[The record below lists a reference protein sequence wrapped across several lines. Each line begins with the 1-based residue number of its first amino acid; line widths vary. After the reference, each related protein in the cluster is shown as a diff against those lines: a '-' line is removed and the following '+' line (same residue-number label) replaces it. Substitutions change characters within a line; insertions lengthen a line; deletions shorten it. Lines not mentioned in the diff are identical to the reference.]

1 MTIMRPISR
10 TRFNVLAGLARG
22 GNAAYFGTE
31 IRWYESVDSS
41 LLALLMLD
49 TDGEFSGIVFGR
61 DAAGRFRWVHQ
72 TSFFESPGPAVAATH
87 LFAERSRLQGRRVFP
102 QGDEKKPLDP
112 FTPVVAQAKL
122 HERFVLLENDERYAA
137 ARAVVTELMPWFANQ
152 DGNFVQQFQT
162 GGFDARIWE
171 LYLFMML
178 RESGFDVSFPKPA
191 PDFRAAHSG
200 GAFLVE
206 ATTAN
211 PAQPTA
217 PASAPAE
224 NHNEDFYV
232 TRYSGPLLA
241 KLKKRYWDYPHA
253 AGLPILIAVQDFH
266 DELSMTYSG
275 NALQTYLYG
284 RRIVLTDD
292 GIPSVEDVQTH
303 TWGTKVV
310 QSNFFTEPDAEHLS
324 GVIFNSAGT
333 LSKFNR
339 IGIGAGYGSPNVV
352 TLLSERRHNPEAS
365 TGSTDSV
372 INIEEGY
379 EETWIDGLNVF
390 HNPHALH
397 PLDRSLLPGAAHH
410 YWDGTQFT
418 VHFPEGHLWNSVS
431 GSVKFVSDVRQS

>member
-1 MTIMRPISR
+1 MTIMRLISR
-10 TRFNVLAGLARG
+10 PRFNVLAGLARG
-22 GNAAYFGTE
+22 GKVAYFGTE
-31 IRWYESVDSS
+31 ISWYESVDSS
-41 LLALLMLD
+41 ILALLMLD

-61 DAAGRFRWVHQ
+61 DAAGRFRRIHQ
-72 TSFFESPGPAVAATH
+72 TSFFDSPGPAVAATH
-87 LFAERSRLQGRRVFP
+87 LFAEQSRVEGRRVFP

-112 FTPVVAQAKL
+112 FTTIVPQARL
-122 HERFVLLENDERYAA
+122 HERFTLLENDERYAA

-162 GGFDARIWE
+162 DGFDARIWE

-191 PDFRAAHSG
+191 PDFRAAHTG

-211 PAQPTA
+211 PAQPAA
-217 PASAPAE
+217 PASAPADE
-224 NHNEDFYV
+224 PTEDFYV
-232 TRYSGPLLA
+232 TRYSGPLLG
-241 KLKKRYWDYPHA
+241 KLNKRYWDHPHA

-284 RRIVLTDD
+284 RRIVLADD
-292 GIPSVEDVQTH
+292 GSPSVEQVQVH

-310 QSNFFTEPDAEHLS
+310 QSNFFSEPDAEHLS

-339 IGIGAGYGSPNVV
+339 IGIGAGYGSPDVV
-352 TLLSERRHNPEAS
+352 TLLSGRRHVPQDPL
-365 TGSTDSV
+365 GSSDFL
-372 INIEEGY
+372 IEIKEGY

-390 HNPHALH
+390 HNPLALH
-397 PLDRSLLPGAAHH
+397 PLDPSLLPGAAHH

-431 GSVKFVSDVRQS
+431 GSIKFVRDLR